1 VRRSGGAGTNCLV
14 GSKDAPLRAVSGWSA
29 LCRLIPLFG
38 AIGLA
43 SAAIA
48 QTPPDD
54 RNQTLWRPSGSS
66 TKPASASDSP
76 PAAAAPA
83 IPDPTPTPNPVQEKL
98 PPPRRKTAEEPFTMH
113 MDEVDVR
120 KALEILSRDGG
131 LNIMVS
137 PGVSGKVTANLAG
150 LSPEQTLD
158 AILRLCNLVAQRD
171 RGVIYVYSAEESK
184 KAGPKDGGPVIRVY
198 RLNYIRATD
207 VEKMIKPLLTPSK
220 GKLTTSPTSEMGGV
234 RGSSA
239 SSGGSPGAGGAPGG
253 GGGAPGGGGSPGGGA
268 GGGATGGGG
277 SGGNLMAG
285 GEVVIVQD
293 EEPILREIDQ
303 LISQLD
309 VPPPQVLIEA
319 VILTV
324 TLNKDQEFG
333 VNFGVVDAARSL
345 LGVVGNGATLNT
357 TLGFGPSKV
366 LSAGGQVAG
375 NTNTGFA
382 ADEHGLKFGF
392 IDNNVQGFLR
402 ALQTIGRL
410 EVLATPRLLVL
421 NKQLAELQ
429 LGQLLGYTTFSQSQ
443 VSTVQAVQFLPV
455 GTLLRVRPFISS
467 DGMVR
472 MEVHPE
478 RSSGQ
483 VINNIPQ
490 TDTTEVTTNVMVPD
504 GATIVIGGLM
514 ENVDNKQEAS
524 LPVLGDLPWLG
535 FLFRQRQHTH
545 LKREL
550 VVLLTPRIWNPRGP
564 YDTGLPSAESSLPMP
579 RSAIP
584 PVNPGPP
591 FGAANR

>member
-1 VRRSGGAGTNCLV
+1 
-14 GSKDAPLRAVSGWSA
+14 
-29 LCRLIPLFG
+29 
-38 AIGLA
+38 
-43 SAAIA
+43 
-48 QTPPDD
+48 
-54 RNQTLWRPSGSS
+54 
-66 TKPASASDSP
+66 
-76 PAAAAPA
+76 
-83 IPDPTPTPNPVQEKL
+83 
-98 PPPRRKTAEEPFTMH
+98 
-113 MDEVDVR
+113 
-120 KALEILSRDGG
+120 
-131 LNIMVS
+131 
-137 PGVSGKVTANLAG
+137 
-150 LSPEQTLD
+150 
-158 AILRLCNLVAQRD
+158 
-171 RGVIYVYSAEESK
+171 
-184 KAGPKDGGPVIRVY
+184 
-198 RLNYIRATD
+198 
-207 VEKMIKPLLTPSK
+207 
-220 GKLTTSPTSEMGGV
+220 
-234 RGSSA
+234 
-239 SSGGSPGAGGAPGG
+239 
-253 GGGAPGGGGSPGGGA
+253 
-268 GGGATGGGG
+268 
-277 SGGNLMAG
+277 
-285 GEVVIVQD
+285 
-293 EEPILREIDQ
+293 
-303 LISQLD
+303 
-309 VPPPQVLIEA
+309 VLIEA

-375 NTNTGFA
+375 NSNTGFA

-443 VSTVQAVQFLPV
+443 VSTVQSVQFLPV

-514 ENVDNKQEAS
+514 ENVDNKLEAG
-524 LPVLGDLPWLG
+524 LPILGDLPWLG

-584 PVNPGPP
+584 PVNPGPAV
-591 FGAANR
+591 GAGSR

>member
-1 VRRSGGAGTNCLV
+1 
-14 GSKDAPLRAVSGWSA
+14 
-29 LCRLIPLFG
+29 
-38 AIGLA
+38 
-43 SAAIA
+43 
-48 QTPPDD
+48 
-54 RNQTLWRPSGSS
+54 
-66 TKPASASDSP
+66 
-76 PAAAAPA
+76 
-83 IPDPTPTPNPVQEKL
+83 
-98 PPPRRKTAEEPFTMH
+98 
-113 MDEVDVR
+113 
-120 KALEILSRDGG
+120 
-131 LNIMVS
+131 
-137 PGVSGKVTANLAG
+137 
-150 LSPEQTLD
+150 
-158 AILRLCNLVAQRD
+158 
-171 RGVIYVYSAEESK
+171 
-184 KAGPKDGGPVIRVY
+184 
-198 RLNYIRATD
+198 
-207 VEKMIKPLLTPSK
+207 
-220 GKLTTSPTSEMGGV
+220 
-234 RGSSA
+234 
-239 SSGGSPGAGGAPGG
+239 
-253 GGGAPGGGGSPGGGA
+253 
-268 GGGATGGGG
+268 
-277 SGGNLMAG
+277 MAG

-293 EEPILREIDQ
+293 EEPVLREIDQ

-309 VPPPQVLIEA
+309 VQPPQVLIEA

-357 TLGFGPSKV
+357 TLGFGPAKV
-366 LSAGGQVAG
+366 LTAGGQVAG
-375 NTNTGFA
+375 NSNTGFA

-443 VSTVQAVQFLPV
+443 VSTVQSVQFLPV
-455 GTLLRVRPFISS
+455 GTLLRVRPFIST

-514 ENVDNKQEAS
+514 ENNDNKQEAG
-524 LPVLGDLPWLG
+524 LPILGDLPCLG

-564 YDTGLPSAESSLPMP
+564 YDTGSPSAESSLPMP

-584 PVNPGPP
+584 PVNAGPP
-591 FGAANR
+591 FGPAIR

>member
-1 VRRSGGAGTNCLV
+1 LT
-14 GSKDAPLRAVSGWSA
+14 DPPIRAVSGSSA
-29 LCRLIPLFG
+29 LCRLIPLL
-38 AIGLA
+38 AALGLV
-43 SAAIA
+43 SAAVA
-48 QTPPDD
+48 QTPVDD
-54 RNQTLWRPSGSS
+54 RNLWRPSGSV
-66 TKPASASDSP
+66 TKPASSSDP
-76 PAAAAPA
+76 PAALAPVNA
-83 IPDPTPTPNPVQEKL
+83 DSTPPASPAQEKL
-98 PPPRRKTAEEPFTMH
+98 PSPRRKAPEEPLTMH

-137 PGVSGKVTANLAG
+137 PGVSGKVTANLSG
-150 LSPEQTLD
+150 LSPDQTLE

-171 RGVIYVYSAEESK
+171 RGIIYVYSAEESK
-184 KAGPKDGGPVIRVY
+184 KAGARDGGPAIRVY
-198 RLNYIRATD
+198 RLNYIRSAD
-207 VEKMIKPLLTPSK
+207 VEKMIKPLLTATK
-220 GKLTTSPTSEMGGV
+220 GKITTSPTSEMGGV

-239 SSGGSPGAGGAPGG
+239 SSGTSPGAGGGPAG
-253 GGGAPGGGGSPGGGA
+253 GGGAPGGGGSPNGGSGA
-268 GGGATGGGG
+268 GGATGAGG

-293 EEPILREIDQ
+293 EESVLRQIDQ
-303 LISQLD
+303 LMSQLD
-309 VPPPQVLIEA
+309 VQPPQVLIEA
-319 VILTV
+319 VILSV

-333 VNFGVVDAARSL
+333 VNFGVVDAARAL
-345 LGVVGNGATLNT
+345 LGVAGNGATLNT
-357 TLGFGPSKV
+357 TLGFGPAKV

-375 NTNTGFA
+375 NSNTGFA

-443 VSTVQAVQFLPV
+443 VSTVQSVQFLPV

-490 TDTTEVTTNVMVPD
+490 TATTEVTTNVMVPD

-514 ENVDNKQEAS
+514 ENEDNKQEAG
-524 LPVLGDLPWLG
+524 LPILGDLRWFG

-545 LKREL
+545 VKREL

-579 RSAIP
+579 RCAVP

-591 FGAANR
+591 LGPANR